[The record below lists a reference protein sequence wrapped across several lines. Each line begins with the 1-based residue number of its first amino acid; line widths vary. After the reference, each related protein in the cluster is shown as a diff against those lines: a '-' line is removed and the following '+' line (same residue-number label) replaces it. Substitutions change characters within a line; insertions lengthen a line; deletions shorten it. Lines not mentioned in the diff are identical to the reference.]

1 MSFKNFQRRIYLLN
15 WNIEFMNF
23 WHFFVLGLT
32 VVLGFAI
39 TFLFKKCSV
48 KTKTVLMWILALTNS
63 AIYFIRTFRE
73 CDEAWFIIWENLPL
87 HLCGMT
93 VFIFPLAMLIKNP
106 ILKNFCYFVSSAGGL
121 MALLIPTTTFL
132 GLPIYH
138 ISALSFYSQHMIIT
152 LFGILLV
159 TLGLVKPNFK
169 MALGSIGVLGGL
181 TVLCHLINVGVPAL
195 GLGGA
200 ECAPNYMFTV
210 RADTNALLSM
220 AYDVFPVK
228 LAYLV
233 LFVPLLA
240 VICLVL
246 LAPVYI
252 PKWIKQSKKKSS
264 QKSA

>member
-1 MSFKNFQRRIYLLN
+1 MN
-15 WNIEFMNF
+15 WNVEFLNF
-23 WHFFVLGLT
+23 WHFFILALT
-32 VVLGFAI
+32 VVMGFVL
-39 TFLFKKCSV
+39 TFVFKNRSL
-48 KTKTVLMWILALTNS
+48 KTKTVFMWILALTNS

-93 VFIFPLAMLIKNP
+93 VFIFPLAMLFKKP
-106 ILKNFCYFVSSAGGL
+106 LLKSFCYFVSTAGGL
-121 MALLIPTTTFL
+121 MALLIPTATFL
-132 GLPIYH
+132 ELPVYH
-138 ISALSFYSQHMIIT
+138 ISAISFYSQHMIIT

-210 RADTNALLSM
+210 RADTNALLSL
-220 AYDVFPVK
+220 AYDILPVK
-228 LAYLV
+228 LAYLL
-233 LFVPLLA
+233 LFIPLLL

-246 LAPVYI
+246 LAPIYI
-252 PKWIKQSKKKSS
+252 PKWVKGAKAKKAEGK
-264 QKSA
+264 A

>member
-1 MSFKNFQRRIYLLN
+1 MN
-15 WNIEFMNF
+15 WNVEFLNF
-23 WHFFVLGLT
+23 WHFFILALT
-32 VVLGFAI
+32 VVMGFVL
-39 TFLFKKCSV
+39 TFVFKNRSL
-48 KTKTVLMWILALTNS
+48 KTKTVFMWILALTNS

-93 VFIFPLAMLIKNP
+93 VFIFPLAMLFKKP
-106 ILKNFCYFVSSAGGL
+106 LLKNFCYFVSTAGGL
-121 MALLIPTTTFL
+121 MALLVPTATFL
-132 GLPIYH
+132 ELPVYD

-152 LFGILLV
+152 LFGVLLV
-159 TLGLVKPNFK
+159 TLGLIKPNFK

-210 RADTNALLSM
+210 RADTNALLSL
-220 AYDVFPVK
+220 AYDILPVK
-228 LAYLV
+228 LAYLL
-233 LFVPLLA
+233 LFIPLLL

-246 LAPVYI
+246 LAPIYI
-252 PKWIKQSKKKSS
+252 PKWVKGAKAKKAEDK
-264 QKSA
+264 A